1 MYQRILIP
9 TDGSETAKYA
19 LEHGLSLAQQFGAT
33 VTLLHIVENPLT
45 AGYTAPQTLPYAAEL
60 YQDLLDAGKHI
71 LDSAHQRAEEL
82 GVQAEVVLLENND
95 PVSAITKA
103 EKDHDLVVMG
113 THGRSGFN
121 RWMFGSVAEGA
132 LRRSEKPFLVLRQ
145 PS

>member
-19 LEHGLSLAQQFGAT
+19 LEHGLSLAAKFGAT

-71 LDSAHQRAEEL
+71 LDSARQRAEEL
-82 GVQAEVVLLENND
+82 GVKAEVELLENND
-95 PVSAITKA
+95 PVTAITNA

>member
-19 LEHGLSLAQQFGAT
+19 LEHGLQLAKKFGAT
-33 VTLLHIVENPLT
+33 VTILHIVENPLT

-60 YQDLLDAGKHI
+60 YQDLLDAGKEI
-71 LDSAHQRAEEL
+71 LDNARLHAEEM
-82 GVQAEVVLLENND
+82 GVTAEVTLLENND
-95 PVSAITKA
+95 PVSAITEA
-103 EKDHDLVVMG
+103 EKTHDLVVMG

-132 LRRSEKPFLVLRQ
+132 LRRSQKPFLVLRQ
-145 PS
+145 PN